1 MNKLPFFQF
10 RKLKNKKEIKHGVF
24 DKTFGNTSFYRGEKK
39 NVVSAREKIASTLNF
54 NLNSLFEMNQVHSS
68 RVVSLNTES
77 FKKIKNNMLQNCDS
91 LVTGK
96 KGIFLLIKTGDCFPL
111 VFFDPKRKV
120 IGVAH
125 VGWRGAIEKVFV
137 NTLFKLV
144 NEYHCSVSNI
154 IVGIG
159 PGIRKCCFRHKNL
172 IQEKL
177 PEWDKFIHEKNKQKI
192 CDIPA
197 FIKEKLKECGVKDY
211 NMEDCQICTVCNK
224 NYFSHF
230 RALRLKEKEGRFATI
245 IGLKK

>member
-1 MNKLPFFQF
+1 MKKVSFFQF
-10 RKLKNKKEIKHGVF
+10 KKLTNREEIGHGVF
-24 DKTFGNTSFYRGEKK
+24 DKSFGNTSFHRGEKK
-39 NVVSAREKIASTLNF
+39 DVISARKKIASILNF
-54 NLNSLFEMNQVHSS
+54 KLVNLFEMNQTHGSK
-68 RVVSLNTES
+68 VVFLDEES
-77 FKKIKNNMLQNCDS
+77 FKKIKNNIVEDCDS

-96 KGIFLLIKTGDCFPL
+96 KNTFLLIKSGDCFPL

-125 VGWRGAIEKVFV
+125 VGWRGAIEKVFI
-137 NTLFKLV
+137 NTLLKMI
-144 NEYHCSVSNI
+144 NRYHCSAQNI

-177 PEWDKFIHEKNKQKI
+177 PEWKNFITEKDKDKI

-197 FIKEKLKECGVKDY
+197 FIKKKFKENGIKDY
-211 NMEDCQICTVCNK
+211 NIEDCQICTVCDK

-230 RALRLKEKEGRFATI
+230 RALRLGEKEGRFATI
-245 IGLKK
+245 IGLRK